1 MPSSRARFI
10 LSACT
15 FISCLYA
22 SAFSP
27 EVKNFC
33 KEDYSAAS
41 QNWDICQNGY
51 GVMYFANNG
60 GILSFDSLKWKKA
73 NLMNFSSVRSVWYE
87 EENSRV
93 YAAGT
98 GEVGYLDMN
107 DGGRYVRLL
116 DGSSCNVGEIWNFTR
131 IADKF
136 CFRDNSHVYF
146 LRDSSLTAT
155 LEFRSKVEHLAVIRD
170 TAYAATSKGEI
181 VCIDADGN
189 SWQLGGCGLLEGQRV
204 CGIFDR
210 GGGLLIL
217 TNDGKIFLHSP
228 DTEGRLREIMT
239 GLVPGKGEVFCA
251 ALNGDKLAVGT
262 ISKGIFIVDP
272 ESGRTEIINKENGLQ
287 NNSVLSL
294 HFDMESNL
302 WAGLDNGIDFINL
315 QSPEERLNDRTAD
328 IGSGYAALIY
338 GNKLFLG
345 TNRGLFV
352 TENPESST
360 GGARAIET
368 FCNLTGQV
376 WSLQAVDGEL
386 LCCHD
391 LGLYVSDG
399 EKLLYHIPL
408 PGIWKVITLKEHP
421 GMLLGCTYERLIILH
436 KRNGKWEYAG
446 PVKGFD
452 KSSKEF
458 AEDSDGRIWFSHWI
472 QGLYRLSL
480 NEKADSVERVES
492 FGAEQGFPTS
502 KNNIPHKIGSQFIF
516 STEGGFFRYDETSRK
531 AEYLNELNAQFNGNA
546 LVTGITEFPDGT
558 RYFSSGVMQAIEYRC
573 SNGEVK
579 LDSLSLKKFVG
590 KRPIGFDNYC
600 PLEDGKFIINT
611 EDGFSIIS
619 TDKLNRRG
627 SRTRAFI
634 DGIVCTKSS
643 KKINPGNGRLRETA
657 VKLEP
662 EDNSLVINFV
672 WPEYTDASSIRYKCM
687 MEGYDNDWSAES
699 TVPSKEYTKLSY
711 GKHVFRLRAVNP
723 LSGQWSEDE
732 IGIDIRH
739 PWYLSWPAYIFYALS
754 LLGLLFLTYR
764 LIVVVSEKKAAALAR
779 KKEAEMEQRHLKAEL
794 EHKAEDLA
802 VSTMNLIR
810 KNEILQEI
818 DAQIMKAAD
827 CMKTDSNRTG
837 MILTQ
842 IRQGIRENIAHDNDW
857 QKFEK
862 NFDVVYDDFLKRLGE
877 KYPALTVSDKKMCAY
892 LKMDL
897 SSKDIAPLL
906 NMTVRSVE
914 MTRYRLRK
922 KLGLDRA
929 ESLTGFL
936 QNY

>member
-1 MPSSRARFI
+1 MPSSKARFI
-10 LSACT
+10 LSICT
-15 FISCLYA
+15 FISCVYA

-27 EVKNFC
+27 DVKNFC

-41 QNWDICQNGY
+41 QNWDICQSGC

-60 GILSFDSLKWKKA
+60 GILSFDSRKWKKA
-73 NLMNFSSVRSVWYE
+73 NLLNFSSVRSVWYDE
-87 EENSRV
+87 EHSRL

-98 GEVGYLDMN
+98 GEIGYLDMN
-107 DGGRYVRLL
+107 DGGGYVRLL
-116 DGSSCNVGEIWNFTR
+116 DGSSCNVGEIWDFTR
-131 IADKF
+131 LADKF

-146 LRDSSLTAT
+146 LRDNCLSDTF
-155 LEFRSKVEHLAVIRD
+155 EFRSKVEHLAVIRD

-189 SWQLGGCGLLEGQRV
+189 YRQLGGCRLLEGQRV
-204 CGIFDR
+204 CGIFSR
-210 GGGLLIL
+210 NGGLLIL
-217 TNDGKIFLHSP
+217 TNDGRLFIHSP
-228 DTEGRLREIMT
+228 DPEGRLREIGT
-239 GLVPGKGEVFCA
+239 GLVTGKGEVFCA
-251 ALNGDKLAVGT
+251 AFDGDRLAVGT
-262 ISKGIFIVDP
+262 ISKGIFIVNL
-272 ESGRTEIINKENGLQ
+272 ESGRTEVVNKENGLQ

-302 WAGLDNGIDFINL
+302 WAGLDNGIDFIDL
-315 QSPEERLNDRTAD
+315 QSPAERLNCRTAD
-328 IGSGYAALIY
+328 IGSGYASIIY
-338 GNKLFLG
+338 GHKLFLG

-352 TENPESST
+352 TSVPGLSGGT
-360 GGARAIET
+360 GNTTGM

-376 WSLQAVDGEL
+376 WSLQTVDGEL

-399 EKLLYHIPL
+399 KKLLYHIPM
-408 PGIWKVITLKEHP
+408 PGIWKVISLKEKP
-421 GMLLGCTYERLIILH
+421 DILLGCTYERLIRLQ
-436 KRNGKWEYAG
+436 KRHGRWEYAG

-458 AEDSDGRIWFSHWI
+458 VEDSDGRIWFAHWI
-472 QGLYRLSL
+472 QGLYRLTL
-480 NEKADSVERVES
+480 NERADSVERVES
-492 FGAEQGFPTS
+492 FGTEQGFPTS
-502 KNNIPHKIGSQFIF
+502 RNNIPHKIGSQFIF
-516 STEGGFFRYDETSRK
+516 STEGGFYRYDETSRK
-531 AEYLNELNAQFNGNA
+531 AEYLQQLNAQFNGNA

-558 RYFSSGVMQAIEYRC
+558 RYFSSGVMQAIEYRYG
-573 SNGEVK
+573 NEEVK
-579 LDSLSLKKFVG
+579 LDSLSLKKFIG

-600 PLEDGKFIINT
+600 PLADGRFIINT
-611 EDGFSIIS
+611 EDGFSIVS
-619 TDKLNRRG
+619 TDKLSGRG
-627 SRTRAFI
+627 SRTHVFI
-634 DGIVCTKSS
+634 DEIVCTKSS
-643 KKINPGNGRLRETA
+643 KKINPGIGRPLETA
-657 VKLEP
+657 VQLEP

-672 WPEYTDASSIRYKCM
+672 WPEYTDASNIRYSCK
-687 MEGYDNDWSAES
+687 MEGYDNDWSTES
-699 TVPSKEYTKLSY
+699 TVTSKEYTKLSY
-711 GKHVFRLRAVNP
+711 GRHIFRLRAVNP

-732 IGIDIRH
+732 IGIDIRY

-754 LLGLLFLTYR
+754 LLGLLILTYR
-764 LIVVVSEKKAAALAR
+764 LIVAVSEKKAAALAR
-779 KKEAEMEQRHLKAEL
+779 KKEAEIEQRHLKAEL

-810 KNEILQEI
+810 KNEMLQEI
-818 DAQIMKAAD
+818 DSKIQKAAD
-827 CMKTDSNRTG
+827 CIGSDTNRTAI
-837 MILTQ
+837 MLTQ
-842 IRQGIRENIAHDNDW
+842 IRQGIRENIAHDDDW
-857 QKFEK
+857 QKFEQ